1 MKGPESASITR
12 LTAAQYA
19 SLASKYAR
27 SPLVSQMSAISAHRN
42 RRAPHR
48 LALRATIRHL

>member
-1 MKGPESASITR
+1 MKGPESASMTL
-12 LTAAQYA
+12 LTSAQYA

-27 SPLVSQMSAISAHRN
+27 SPLVSQTSAISAHRN

-48 LALRATIRHL
+48 RALRATNRHS